1 MSRSFNRSNTL
12 PSWEADRLNRQARKA
27 VKQSRKA
34 TSNKRDAQDAI
45 HKVEHNND
53 LDVQYY
59 EYEAC

>member
-45 HKVEHNND
+45 HKVEHK
-53 LDVQYY
+53 
-59 EYEAC
+59 

>member
-34 TSNKRDAQDAI
+34 TSNKRNAQDAL
-45 HKVEHNND
+45 HKVDQHDTE
-53 LDVQYY
+53 VQYY
-59 EYEAC
+59 ETC